1 MGDSPLRRI
10 VLPSW
15 RDFSKLGVAKQ
26 IWIGRRMLLPD
37 VLLSLSDLQLAG
49 LIIGRKTEDHY
60 ESINPVQNDS
70 STCRKFD

>member
-49 LIIGRKTEDHY
+49 LIIGRKTEDQY